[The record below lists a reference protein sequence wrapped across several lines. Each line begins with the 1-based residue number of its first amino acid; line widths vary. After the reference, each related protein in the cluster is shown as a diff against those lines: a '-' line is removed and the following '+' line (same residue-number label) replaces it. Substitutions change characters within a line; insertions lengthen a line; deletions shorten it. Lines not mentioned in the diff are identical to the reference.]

1 MTVHPAF
8 TRSST
13 PVIRAAYDQAMREAF
28 HEQLESVFHDLADI
42 CRSVETA
49 VRLAT
54 EALLTGDAEIAER
67 VITADA
73 DIDKA
78 REKVEDAAFSI
89 LSLQQ
94 PVAGDLRVVVSALRM
109 VSELERMGD
118 LSVHVAKIARLRV
131 PNVAV
136 PEEIRPTMARMGE
149 VAEDMVARVSRIIT
163 GLDVEAAIE
172 LGRADEIMDQLRRR
186 SFTQLLSD
194 NWTHGVEA
202 AVDLA
207 LLGRYYERIAD
218 HAVSVANRVV
228 YVVTGDLPVRT

>member
-1 MTVHPAF
+1 
-8 TRSST
+8 
-13 PVIRAAYDQAMREAF
+13 MREAF
-28 HEQLESVFHDLADI
+28 HEQLESVFDDLAGI
-42 CRSVETA
+42 CRSVEDA

-54 EALLTGDAEIAER
+54 EALLTGDADIAEQ
-67 VITADA
+67 VISADA

-78 REKVEDAAFSI
+78 REKVEDTAFSI

-136 PEEIRPTMARMGE
+136 PDEVRPTLARMGS
-149 VAEDMVARVSRIIT
+149 VAEDMVSRVSRIIL
-163 GLDVEAAIE
+163 GRDVEAAIE

-186 SFTQLLSD
+186 SFTELLSD
-194 NWTHGVEA
+194 DWTHGVEA

-228 YVVTGDLPVRT
+228 YVVTGDFPART